1 MFYRS
6 LGIILCLFILYKI
19 SQYVNHHTEESDNPV
34 HRQGAGNGFKDIAY
48 IQPRERKYV

>member
-19 SQYVNHHTEESDNPV
+19 SQYVNHSDESDNSILR
-34 HRQGAGNGFKDIAY
+34 HGAGNGFKDIAY